1 MLLSP
6 NKSLHNVEMVQAS
19 PDNDGSR
26 MTDRSNLQR
35 MGTRKHPIAFGK
47 NQAYQPNLI
56 RNMSE
61 MSHENENSYNRQ

>member
-1 MLLSP
+1 MMISP
-6 NKSLHNVEMVQAS
+6 SKSLHNVEMVQSS

-26 MTDRSNLQR
+26 LTDPTNFVR
-35 MGTRKHPIAFGK
+35 MGTRKNPIAFGK
-47 NQAYQPNLI
+47 SNQYQPNVI